1 MRHLDASALQEV
13 LADVAAV
20 VFNRVLVDEL
30 LAHDRPL
37 LLKAGHFSFLLHTKA
52 TKGNKWAIVWWLKK

>member
-1 MRHLDASALQEV
+1 MRYLDASALQEV

-52 TKGNKWAIVWWLKK
+52 TQGNK

>member
-1 MRHLDASALQEV
+1 MEEKELIKVVYLDASTLQEV

-20 VFNRVLVDEL
+20 VFHRVLVDEL

-37 LLKAGHFSFLLHTKA
+37 LLKTRHFSFL
-52 TKGNKWAIVWWLKK
+52 